1 MDVPAR
7 HAVERLQP
15 VVGFQHV
22 VALALEG
29 DGNGADDLAVVVH
42 DQYGFLICIRH
53 KADLLSFLIPIVQDN
68 PYERGDEKLT
78 KSLHFSGFQNIVQD
92 FGARRNHIH
101 ALFSY
106 AFTKLQERGHSDD
119 RETVQAAAYAGP
131 ARRRPAA
138 RCGRL
143 RPDRQRA
150 EAAEASAAVT
160 DWGLSFQQEGAPPV
174 ANATSDY
181 LKNYRAL
188 YVGDP
193 EKKEI
198 YITFDAGFE
207 NGNTAQILDALK
219 KHNVK
224 ATFFLVGNYLETQ
237 PELVKRMVQE
247 GHTVGN
253 HTYSHPDMS
262 KISDTESFCAELQ
275 KNEALFEAITG
286 QAMPKLYRP
295 PQGKFCESNLQMAC
309 DLGYSTV
316 FWSSRTST
324 GTRTTSR
331 RRSRPSKSSCR
342 ASTPAPSYCSTAL
355 RARTRRSS
363 TSF

>member
-1 MDVPAR
+1 MPVLLA
-7 HAVERLQP
+7 AVLLLGAG
-15 VVGFQHV
+15 VY
-22 VALALEG
+22 ALTG
-29 DGNGADDLAVVVH
+29 
-42 DQYGFLICIRH
+42 
-53 KADLLSFLIPIVQDN
+53 
-68 PYERGDEKLT
+68 
-78 KSLHFSGFQNIVQD
+78 SG
-92 FGARRNHIH
+92 R
-101 ALFSY
+101 
-106 AFTKLQERGHSDD
+106 
-119 RETVQAAAYAGP
+119 
-131 ARRRPAA
+131 
-138 RCGRL
+138 
-143 RPDRQRA
+143 

-174 ANATSDY
+174 ANATRDY

-316 FWSSRTST
+316 FWSLAYVDWYVDDQPTKEQAFEKLLPRIHPGAVVLLHSTSST
-324 GTRTTSR
+324 NAQILDELLTEWENMGYTFGDLEAVCASMEA
-331 RRSRPSKSSCR
+331 PQ
-342 ASTPAPSYCSTAL
+342 STPSP
-355 RARTRRSS
+355 
-363 TSF
+363 